1 MNKIPDYRTDQDYT
15 VWSKIGCKPTRLQ
28 EWKAK
33 MIFCSHVRFVS
44 VCQKKEK
51 KKKNVKEFFLFLFI
65 VRFLAC
71 RKSHSTCSPRETS

>member
-51 KKKNVKEFFLFLFI
+51 KKKKCKNVW
-65 VRFLAC
+65 RDD
-71 RKSHSTCSPRETS
+71 

>member
-33 MIFCSHVRFVS
+33 MILFSRSFCFRLPKKR
-44 VCQKKEK
+44 KKEK
-51 KKKNVKEFFLFLFI
+51 KM
-65 VRFLAC
+65 
-71 RKSHSTCSPRETS
+71 